1 LALIAPRHHTNSY
14 DIYSSVSDISIT
26 NKGTRN
32 TLANLYDF
40 AVEVYV
46 TSHTRNA
53 TQWYTKNIFVVD
65 LSLMQSIKQLIDD
78 SFVYW
83 LYESSVHLAVC

>member
-1 LALIAPRHHTNSY
+1 M
-14 DIYSSVSDISIT
+14 
-26 NKGTRN
+26 
-32 TLANLYDF
+32 
-40 AVEVYV
+40 VY
-46 TSHTRNA
+46 
-53 TQWYTKNIFVVD
+53 KIIFVVD